1 MVGATDRQQE
11 GPLGARSLPPP
22 IPTGRSAISAS
33 PLGSPASSWSAPDLT
48 GEDYAVVLNRLHA
61 TFTPQTYLEI
71 GVSTGASL
79 ELASCFSIAIDPN
92 FMIDRPVLKNK
103 PACCFYSMTSDKF
116 FLQYNP
122 STVFGRPIEMA
133 FLDGMHLFECLLR
146 DFSNVEKHCK
156 SNSIVLLHDCVPID
170 EYVCRRDINDHRLKQ
185 RSAHPDWWAG
195 DVWKVVDILL
205 KFRPDLTVVIF
216 DATPTGLVA
225 VTHLDPSST
234 FLKDRYF
241 NLIEDYKNKTLTE
254 HGDAYYQ
261 SLKLLDTRQYASFE
275 ALSTLFWL

>member
-1 MVGATDRQQE
+1 MVLAK
-11 GPLGARSLPPP
+11 S
-22 IPTGRSAISAS
+22 
-33 PLGSPASSWSAPDLT
+33 SSWSAPDLT
-48 GEDYAVVLNRLHA
+48 GEDYAIVLKRLHA
-61 TFTPQTYLEI
+61 TFAPQSYLEI

-92 FMIDRPVLKNK
+92 FVIDRPVLKNK
-103 PACCFYSMTSDKF
+103 PACCFYNTTSDKF
-116 FLQYNP
+116 FQQHDP
-122 STVFGRPIEMA
+122 SRVFGRPVEMA

-146 DFSNVEKHCK
+146 DFSNVERHCK
-156 SNSIVLLHDCVPID
+156 PNSIILLHDCVPVD
-170 EYVCRRDINDHRLKQ
+170 EYVCRRDINDHRLKE

-205 KFRPDLTVVIF
+205 KFRSDLTVVIF

-241 NLIEDYKNKTLTE
+241 NLIEDYKNKTLIE

-261 SLKLLDTRQYASFE
+261 GLKLLDTRQYASFE